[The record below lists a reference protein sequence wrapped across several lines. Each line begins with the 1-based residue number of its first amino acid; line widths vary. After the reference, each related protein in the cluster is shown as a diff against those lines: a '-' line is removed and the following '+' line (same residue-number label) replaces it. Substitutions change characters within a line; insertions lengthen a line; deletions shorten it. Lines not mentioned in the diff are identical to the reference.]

1 MTSQEARQQVEACER
16 QITDAY
22 SNLRDAVRS
31 VGSSTTQAASSKAT
45 TNTLLPLI
53 ISVLGIILFFS
64 SHPVWGV
71 LLIIAGIVIAYNI
84 DQAEASALNMVKN
97 RQKNL
102 NSILDDNSKI

>member
-1 MTSQEARQQVEACER
+1 MTSQEARQQVEACEC

-31 VGSSTTQAASSKAT
+31 VGSSATQAASSKT
-45 TNTLLPLI
+45 TTSTLMPLI
-53 ISVLGIILFFS
+53 ISLFGLILCFA
-64 SHPVWGV
+64 SHPVWGI
-71 LLIIAGIVIAYNI
+71 LLIILGIVIAYNMY
-84 DQAEASALNMVKN
+84 QSAASVLNMVEN